1 MKKILFCAGLLAL
14 ITSCTDDEY
23 ASLSHNE
30 NAKGITFEV
39 IAPESPTTRGG
50 LDIDEANNTYP
61 YFWHAE
67 VDKINIWSTRTNMGL
82 SPSVS
87 GKENWSDW
95 AVWTG
100 MAKYKATQSK
110 VNGVFTGDN
119 DANVLTFKYEVDG
132 SETAA
137 ELKDK
142 TASFIATYPATMTVA
157 EVTTASGDNTDVEEI
172 KLTKLPELTSQDLAS
187 SINKIAMYSYTQATK
202 NKSYEAVGEKN
213 WFEIHPSIYS
223 CCI

>member
-87 GKENWSDW
+87 GKENWSLTGQFGQ
-95 AVWTG
+95 VWLNI
-100 MAKYKATQSK
+100 KPH
-110 VNGVFTGDN
+110 NR
-119 DANVLTFKYEVDG
+119 
-132 SETAA
+132 
-137 ELKDK
+137 
-142 TASFIATYPATMTVA
+142 
-157 EVTTASGDNTDVEEI
+157 
-172 KLTKLPELTSQDLAS
+172 KLTVCLL
-187 SINKIAMYSYTQATK
+187 
-202 NKSYEAVGEKN
+202 
-213 WFEIHPSIYS
+213 EIMMRMF
-223 CCI
+223 